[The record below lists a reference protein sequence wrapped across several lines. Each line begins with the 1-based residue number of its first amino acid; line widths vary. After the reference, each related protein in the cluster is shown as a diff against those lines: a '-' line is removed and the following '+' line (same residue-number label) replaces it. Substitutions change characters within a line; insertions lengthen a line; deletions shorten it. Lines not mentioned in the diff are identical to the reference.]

1 MENRWSDDRAAGALE
16 RYGEAGVSGDLALRV
31 YTTRL
36 LGSEP
41 RLVLHGGGN
50 TSVKSTTVDLDGREI
65 DVLYVKGSGW
75 DMGTIEPA
83 GLPAVQLAPLLELAA
98 LEELSDEEMVN
109 FQRRNLLDSTAP
121 NPSVETLLHA
131 WVPHKFIDHT
141 HANAGLVL
149 TDQPNGEAICRE
161 LYGERMAIVPYVMP
175 GFDLAKSCK
184 RIADEHPDAQGLVLL
199 KHGLFTF
206 GATAKEAYDRMIEVV
221 TMAEERIASGLVR
234 PLAVGGADRHAPEAG
249 TLAANRIAPTIRGL
263 LANVVDESEGVHER
277 FILEHRTSDQILD
290 YLSGDDVERYTAT
303 GTVTPDHAIRTK
315 PLPVLLPRPDSK
327 DLAAWKA
334 RAAQAVA
341 GYRSDYAE
349 YFERHNPR
357 HGGTKRM
364 LDTSPRVVL
373 VPGVGLFGVGATASA
388 ASAAADLAET
398 TVEVITAAER
408 MDRFESITEA
418 DLFDIEYWSLEQAKL
433 AGRKEGVLARHVVA
447 VTGGAG
453 AIGRATAEAFR
464 ARGAEVALLDLAGE
478 ALEAAGNALG
488 CPAISCDVTDGE
500 AVEVGLAEVVSAFGG
515 LDILVSNAGAAW
527 QGAMIEVDE
536 ETLRQS
542 FEVNFFAHHR
552 VAAGAVGIMREQG
565 TGGCLL
571 FNVSKQAVNPGRGF
585 GPYGLP
591 KAATLALVRQYA
603 LEHGCEGI
611 RSNGINADRIR
622 SGILTD
628 EMVASRADARGVSEP
643 EYMSGNLLGREVL
656 AEDVGEAFVALALAR
671 KTTGAILTVDGGN
684 IEAALR

>member
-1 MENRWSDDRAAGALE
+1 MENCWSDAGAARAVE
-16 RYGEAGVSGDLALRV
+16 EYGAEGVSQDLAFRV

-50 TSVKSTTVDLDGREI
+50 TSVKSTAVDLDGREL

-75 DMGTIEPA
+75 DMGTIEPP
-83 GLPAVQLAPLLELAA
+83 GLPAVQLAPLLDLSELD
-98 LEELSDEEMVN
+98 ELSDEEMVN
-109 FQRRNLLDSTAP
+109 FQRRNLLDSAAP

-149 TDQPNGEAICRE
+149 TDQPHGEAICRE
-161 LYGERMAIVPYVMP
+161 LYGDRMAIVPYVMP
-175 GFDLAKSCK
+175 GFDLAKVCK

-206 GATAKEAYDRMIEVV
+206 GATAKEAYDLMIEVV
-221 TMAEERIASGLVR
+221 TMAEERIASGLGR
-234 PLAVGGADRHAPEAG
+234 PLVAAGMGAHAPGDA
-249 TLAANRIAPTIRGL
+249 TPPANRIAPIIRGL
-263 LANVVDESEGVHER
+263 LANVLDAADGVYER
-277 FILEHRTSDQILD
+277 FVLEHRTSDEILG
-290 YLSGDDVERYTAT
+290 YLSGDEVERYTAI

-315 PLPVLLPRPDSK
+315 PLPALLPRPDAR
-327 DLAAWKA
+327 DLGAWRV
-334 RAAQAVA
+334 RAAEAVDA
-341 GYRSDYAE
+341 FRNDYVE

-357 HGGTKRM
+357 HGGAKQM

-373 VPGVGLFGVGATASA
+373 VPGVGLFGAGATASA

-464 ARGAEVALLDLAGE
+464 ARGAEVAILDLAGE
-478 ALEAAGNALG
+478 GLEAAGDSLG
-488 CPAISCDVTDGE
+488 CPAIACDVTDGA
-500 AVEVGLAEVVSAFGG
+500 AVDAGLADVVSAFGG

-527 QGAMIEVDE
+527 QGAMVDVDE
-536 ETLRQS
+536 ETLRRS
-542 FEVNFFAHHR
+542 FELNFFAHHR
-552 VAAGAVGIMREQG
+552 VAAAAVAIMREQG

-571 FNVSKQAVNPGRGF
+571 FNVSKQAVNPGRNF

-603 LEHGCEGI
+603 VEHGRDGI

-656 AEDVGEAFVALALAR
+656 AKDVGEAFVALALAR